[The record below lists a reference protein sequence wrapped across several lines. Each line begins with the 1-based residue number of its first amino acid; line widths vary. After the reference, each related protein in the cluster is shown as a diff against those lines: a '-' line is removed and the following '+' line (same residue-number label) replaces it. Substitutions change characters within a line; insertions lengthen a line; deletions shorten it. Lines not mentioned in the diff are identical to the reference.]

1 MAAHPST
8 RLSHHD
14 ARRFGLVVGTAF
26 MVLGGIAWWRGRPVG
41 ALVLGGIGI
50 ALVVLGVAVPGA
62 LYPVFRAWMGLA
74 MALSK
79 VTTPIL
85 LAVLYFGVLTPI
97 GIVRRVPPTIDIRRT
112 RRRGRSAGTPRP
124 SHGIR

>member
-1 MAAHPST
+1 
-8 RLSHHD
+8 
-14 ARRFGLVVGTAF
+14 

-97 GIVRRVPPTIDIRRT
+97 GIVRRAMGKGRLSSAAAGDTFWVTRKGERQRREHME
-112 RRRGRSAGTPRP
+112 RQF
-124 SHGIR
+124 